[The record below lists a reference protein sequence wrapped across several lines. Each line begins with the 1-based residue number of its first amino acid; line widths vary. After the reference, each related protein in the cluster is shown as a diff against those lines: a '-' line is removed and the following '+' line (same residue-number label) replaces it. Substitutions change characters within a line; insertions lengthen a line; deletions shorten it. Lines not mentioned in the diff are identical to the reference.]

1 INQACLDLFGIDDI
15 SYIKDYNLFDDPQL
29 TNEQKETI
37 RAGRQLR
44 FEAPFDFGKV
54 TAYPTRH
61 SGISWFR
68 VVFSNL
74 SGPTPGYMMQ
84 IEDITLQKK
93 AEAALVES
101 EKRYRLITE
110 NTSDIIW
117 VMDVESGRFLYVSP
131 SVERLR
137 GYTVEEVMAEP
148 AFEALTPESREKLN
162 ELIPKYV
169 AEFLSGISKIY
180 IDEIEQ
186 SRKDGTTVW
195 TETSTR
201 YVNDEL
207 TGKLIVY
214 GVSRDISERKAAE
227 AKMRVHELQFQR
239 IIENLPNML
248 LIFNPDF
255 DILYINRKGLE
266 LLRIKQNE
274 VQTLNLL
281 KDGILPA
288 DLIDSCQKELLQT
301 GVLTDKELS
310 ITNPAGQKFWTLFS
324 SLSINYQEKE
334 AYLATLQDISYRKL
348 MEDAILESEEKFRIL
363 AENSSAGIFIVYN
376 GLFIYINQGLAEILG
391 YSPKEL
397 IKKEAKDYIHSD
409 YRKIVQSRAEARLN
423 GEDVPAQYE
432 IKVLTKNGE
441 TRWCE
446 LRAAT
451 IRLNNRLVNMGTLF
465 DITDRK
471 RSARALLEANEKL
484 EKTLEVLQETQEK
497 MLRQERLTAVGQ
509 VSAGIAH
516 DFNNILSAILGFS
529 DLLEFATEAQSPNM
543 ELIQQIKQSG
553 QRAAKLVQQ
562 LLDFTSKGIRRPK
575 PMNFTFFLKDSLP
588 EIRALMNDDISV
600 ELSILEDDIEI
611 EADTEQ
617 WQQIIANI
625 SSNAADAMPNGGR
638 FLIMSEKVHNSQDI
652 SCSICQQPIDG
663 EWLRVSFTDTG
674 EGIKPELLRRVFEPF
689 FTTKAIGRGTG
700 LGLSQV
706 LGIVSQYHGHIII
719 ESEPG

>member
-1 INQACLDLFGIDDI
+1 
-15 SYIKDYNLFDDPQL
+15 
-29 TNEQKETI
+29 
-37 RAGRQLR
+37 
-44 FEAPFDFGKV
+44 
-54 TAYPTRH
+54 
-61 SGISWFR
+61 
-68 VVFSNL
+68 
-74 SGPTPGYMMQ
+74 
-84 IEDITLQKK
+84 
-93 AEAALVES
+93 
-101 EKRYRLITE
+101 
-110 NTSDIIW
+110 
-117 VMDVESGRFLYVSP
+117 
-131 SVERLR
+131 
-137 GYTVEEVMAEP
+137 
-148 AFEALTPESREKLN
+148 
-162 ELIPKYV
+162 
-169 AEFLSGISKIY
+169 
-180 IDEIEQ
+180 
-186 SRKDGTTVW
+186 
-195 TETSTR
+195 
-201 YVNDEL
+201 
-207 TGKLIVY
+207 
-214 GVSRDISERKAAE
+214 
-227 AKMRVHELQFQR
+227 
-239 IIENLPNML
+239 
-248 LIFNPDF
+248 
-255 DILYINRKGLE
+255 
-266 LLRIKQNE
+266 
-274 VQTLNLL
+274 
-281 KDGILPA
+281 
-288 DLIDSCQKELLQT
+288 
-301 GVLTDKELS
+301 
-310 ITNPAGQKFWTLFS
+310 
-324 SLSINYQEKE
+324 
-334 AYLATLQDISYRKL
+334 

-706 LGIVSQYHGHIII
+706 FGIVSQYHGHIII
-719 ESEPG
+719 ESEPGKGTALTIYWPTGKLKYEEKSLINPITNNKGGRWDS

>member
-1 INQACLDLFGIDDI
+1 MNVDNMNESSYGYVCYELVKDQSGRPVDYRFPDMNRAFEAITGLSREVALNRQADEVLMDMEEESFDWISFCGDLGFSEAKRQFEQFSLLQKKWYKVEVSKTEDGVFSACFVEVPNETLLISLSRLLNQFSAQKSDYTLLCKELCRITGADHALLFLPDPYDKDCQQLYTEGKTEQLKELEKGWGLHLMQPQWNYESKNPNEIKTHKVTVFNDHFSLRAAAGLDPVFSQGAHISASGPIIAAKLTRIENSYGGMLLLNVSHHTAEMPPDFIENCADMVAAALERIQLEEKMQFREAQYYAIFEQSPYAIEQFDSAGKIVRINQACLDLFGIDDI

-281 KDGILPA
+281 KHGILPA

-310 ITNPAGQKFWTLFS
+310 ITNPAKQKF
-324 SLSINYQEKE
+324 
-334 AYLATLQDISYRKL
+334 
-348 MEDAILESEEKFRIL
+348 
-363 AENSSAGIFIVYN
+363 
-376 GLFIYINQGLAEILG
+376 
-391 YSPKEL
+391 
-397 IKKEAKDYIHSD
+397 
-409 YRKIVQSRAEARLN
+409 
-423 GEDVPAQYE
+423 
-432 IKVLTKNGE
+432 
-441 TRWCE
+441 
-446 LRAAT
+446 
-451 IRLNNRLVNMGTLF
+451 
-465 DITDRK
+465 
-471 RSARALLEANEKL
+471 
-484 EKTLEVLQETQEK
+484 
-497 MLRQERLTAVGQ
+497 
-509 VSAGIAH
+509 
-516 DFNNILSAILGFS
+516 
-529 DLLEFATEAQSPNM
+529 
-543 ELIQQIKQSG
+543 
-553 QRAAKLVQQ
+553 
-562 LLDFTSKGIRRPK
+562 
-575 PMNFTFFLKDSLP
+575 
-588 EIRALMNDDISV
+588 
-600 ELSILEDDIEI
+600 
-611 EADTEQ
+611 
-617 WQQIIANI
+617 
-625 SSNAADAMPNGGR
+625 
-638 FLIMSEKVHNSQDI
+638 
-652 SCSICQQPIDG
+652 
-663 EWLRVSFTDTG
+663 
-674 EGIKPELLRRVFEPF
+674 
-689 FTTKAIGRGTG
+689 
-700 LGLSQV
+700 
-706 LGIVSQYHGHIII
+706 
-719 ESEPG
+719 